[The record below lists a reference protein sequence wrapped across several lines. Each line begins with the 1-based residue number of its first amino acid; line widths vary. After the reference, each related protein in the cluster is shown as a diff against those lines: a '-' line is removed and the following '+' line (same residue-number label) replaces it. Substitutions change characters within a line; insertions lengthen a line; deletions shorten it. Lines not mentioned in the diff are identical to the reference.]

1 MSEATLQNQVL
12 GGWSKFSCEIT
23 PEASEVFKAAF
34 KGFVGVSYTPVAF
47 ASQIVA
53 GTKYSFF
60 CNAQVV
66 YPGAPNQAAI
76 VDIYNPLDGPAHITG
91 IYMINDG
98 IPKK

>member
-60 CNAQVV
+60 VMHKLYILV
-66 YPGAPNQAAI
+66 
-76 VDIYNPLDGPAHITG
+76 PLI
-91 IYMINDG
+91 
-98 IPKK
+98 KQL